1 MGINFYPPSEVGD
14 ADPEAAAEI
23 AAAESYASALA
34 GPPDNVDENVDNTAG
49 YPDRTGD
56 FVETDGGL
64 LVAPEDLYEENDGGL
79 YVLKGDGEDQ
89 VENTLPEPPSD
100 ETSYYPNGTPY
111 DDDGNLNPGWAIN
124 PETGEPYFTG
134 LTRSLTRGLFGGG
147 DGEAN
152 LFSNKNALL
161 QAGKS
166 RAQAQMAIEAQRKQA
181 NNGDWRVKLRLAG
194 GSDYLYNDPEIDQD
208 GILYPLKVTSGVV
221 FPYTPQIQTIYGANY
236 SSYDLTHSNYRG
248 QFYQN
253 SYVGD
258 ISINATFTAQDTSE
272 ANYLLAVIHFF
283 RSVTKMFYGQDA
295 QRGVPPPL
303 VFLQGLGEYQFNLH
317 PCVVKDFNY
326 TLPSDVDYIR
336 ANSVNINGTN
346 LLQRRTRQT
355 LPTTSALAS
364 ILRLANA
371 GLQGLNSGALAAT
384 PAPPTLG
391 QNNPTYVP
399 TKMEIGLILLPIQ
412 TRQQVSKQFS
422 LKNFANGN
430 LLKGGFW

>member
-1 MGINFYPPSEVGD
+1 MGINFYPPEEVGPD
-14 ADPEAAAEI
+14 DPEAAAEI
-23 AAAESYASALA
+23 AASEALASELA

-49 YPDRTGD
+49 YPESVFDPT
-56 FVETDGGL
+56 FGGL
-64 LVAPEDLYEENDGGL
+64 LLSPEDVDAEIFNAGIDVDAEIERAAAEGIENF
-79 YVLKGDGEDQ
+79 
-89 VENTLPEPPSD
+89 LPESPDD

-124 PETGEPYFTG
+124 PETGEPYYTG
-134 LTRSLTRGLFGGG
+134 LTRSLFSNNS
-147 DGEAN
+147 EAD
-152 LFSNKNALL
+152 LYSNKNALL

-221 FPYTPQIQTIYGANY
+221 FPYTPQIQTTYGANY

-258 ISINATFTAQDTSE
+258 ISVNATFTAQDTYE

-317 PCVVKDFNY
+317 PCVVKEFNY
-326 TLPSDVDYIR
+326 SLPSDVDYIR
-336 ANSVNINGTN
+336 ARSVNIDGTN
-346 LLQRRTRQT
+346 LLQRRARQT

-371 GLQGLNSGALAAT
+371 GLQGLNSGALAST

-391 QNNPTYVP
+391 TNNPSYVP
-399 TKMEIGLILLPIQ
+399 TKMEINITLLPIQ
-412 TRQQVSKQFS
+412 TRSQVSKQFS

>member
-1 MGINFYPPSEVGD
+1 MGINFYPPDEVGD
-14 ADPEAAAEI
+14 NDPEAAAEI
-23 AAAESYASALA
+23 AAAEEYAAALA
-34 GPPDNVDENVDNTAG
+34 GPPDNVDERVSDTAG
-49 YPDRTGD
+49 YSEND
-56 FVETDGGL
+56 FTEDNLGL
-64 LVAPEDLYEENDGGL
+64 LVVPEDLFEEDNGGL
-79 YVLKGDGEDQ
+79 YRSKEDDTEGI
-89 VENTLPEPPSD
+89 ENTLPEPPDD
-100 ETSYYPNGTPY
+100 ETNYLPNGLPR
-111 DDDGNLNPGWAIN
+111 DDEGNLNPGWAIN
-124 PETGEPYFTG
+124 PETGEPYYTG
-134 LTRSLTRGLFGGG
+134 FAGSTRSLFGNNS
-147 DGEAN
+147 EAD
-152 LFSNKNALL
+152 LYSNKNALL

-221 FPYTPQIQTIYGANY
+221 FPYTPQIQTTYGANY

-346 LLQRRTRQT
+346 LLQRRARQT

-391 QNNPTYVP
+391 TNNPTYVP
-399 TKMEIGLILLPIQ
+399 TKMEISLVLLPIQ
-412 TRQQVSKQFS
+412 TRSQVSKQFS